1 MAKCISC
8 GGFNKYFIYILL
20 TIFFKILNDSLYGFN
35 YNDSFEDVKIF
46 DTHTQDYF
54 SWHYL
59 IHQIFGYISTTI
71 LSFFFYKYEVNAS
84 KKEGIDRVTN
94 TSNINNK
101 KNIQI
106 KLIHNNAEDNI
117 DINSDKSSFIICLL
131 VIFLWINEEQLID
144 FYYLALKDLDFWMFE
159 LLIVTYFSVKMFKI
173 EIYNHQ
179 KCAMWFTLVPCSF
192 KILTIVL
199 SSLGNID
206 TNDKNDKKHPLLYI
220 YKKLLYIPIGII
232 FYIILIVFRAYV
244 NTKIKWFMDLKYIS
258 PSKLLIYYGIMGTII
273 CTSVSIVTTYIKC
286 DISDNKKKRLYNY
299 ICKIPYNGSD
309 IKINSSERYFENFK
323 IYFDT
328 FQGKVNTEYNNL
340 EIIYEIIII
349 FIGMITFF
357 FHKYCMIKVI
367 QNLTPVY
374 LVLSIP
380 LYYIFQKTILVINN
394 FFKKGTF
401 FSNDAIDFIISKF
414 ILDYAGDLFSIIGFL
429 IYLEIIELN
438 FCDYNYNIKINIT
451 RRSLL
456 ESNEIN
462 EPEKSLNN
470 EVEEQV
476 EDSNI
481 SLTFD

>member
-8 GGFNKYFIYILL
+8 GGCNKYFIYILL
-20 TIFFKILNDSLYGFN
+20 TIFFKIVNDSLYGFN

-46 DTHTQDYF
+46 NTHTQDYF
-54 SWHYL
+54 SWHSL
-59 IHQIFGYISTTI
+59 IHQIFGYIGTII
-71 LSFFFYKYEVNAS
+71 LSIFFYQYELTVS
-84 KKEGIDRVTN
+84 KKEGIERVTN
-94 TSNINNK
+94 TSKTNNK
-101 KNIQI
+101 KNIKI
-106 KLIHNNAEDNI
+106 NLIHNNAEDNI
-117 DINSDKSSFIICLL
+117 DIKSDKSSFIICLL

-144 FYYLALKDLDFWMFE
+144 LYNLALKDLDFWMFE
-159 LLIVTYFSVKMFKI
+159 LLIVTYFSIKMFKI

-199 SSLGNID
+199 SFLGNKD
-206 TNDKNDKKHPLLYI
+206 LNDKKLPILYI
-220 YKKLLYIPIGII
+220 YKKLLYIPIGIL
-232 FYIILIVFRAYV
+232 FYIILLICRAYV

-258 PSKLLIYYGIMGTII
+258 PSKLLIYYGIMGTIV
-273 CTSVSIVTTYIKC
+273 CTSVSIITTFIKC
-286 DISDNKKKRLYNY
+286 DIFDNKEKKLYNY
-299 ICKIPYNGSD
+299 ICKIPYNGPD
-309 IKINSSERYFENFK
+309 IKINSTERYLENFK

-328 FQGKVNTEYNNL
+328 FLGKVNTEHNTI

-349 FIGMITFF
+349 FLGMITFF
-357 FHKYCMIKVI
+357 FHKYFMIKVI

-374 LVLSIP
+374 LVLSNP
-380 LYYIFQKTILVINN
+380 LYYIIQKTILVINN

-401 FSNDAIDFIISKF
+401 FSDDAIDFIISKF
-414 ILDYAGDLFSIIGFL
+414 ILDYSGDLFSIIGFL

-456 ESNEIN
+456 ESHEIN
-462 EPEKSLNN
+462 EPEKSFNN
-470 EVEEQV
+470 EVEGLV

-481 SLTFD
+481 SFTFG